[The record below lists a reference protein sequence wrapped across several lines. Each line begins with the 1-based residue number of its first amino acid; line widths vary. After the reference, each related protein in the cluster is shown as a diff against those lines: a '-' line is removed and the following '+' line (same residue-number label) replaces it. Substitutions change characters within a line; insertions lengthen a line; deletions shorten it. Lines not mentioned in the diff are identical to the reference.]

1 MATIRKRGERWQV
14 QVRRVGAPTQTKSFI
29 NRKDAEAWSRQ
40 SEIKVDRR
48 ELPHDPRQLQNYTLG
63 DLVIRYRDTITPLKR
78 AAKVET
84 IVLNAFL
91 KHPICQRRMSDLSI
105 SDFNSYRDERL
116 TEVKALSLKRM
127 LSPIQN
133 LFEVAKA
140 DWELPIREN
149 LITKLKLNCLSS
161 RRERRLK
168 EGELESLQR
177 AAGKT
182 QNKMIWPI
190 ILFALET
197 GLRRSEIL
205 SGRWGHLD
213 IRNRVLAIPM
223 AKNGHS
229 RTIPLSNAALTV
241 LAQEW
246 QTKTSSELDRIFPL
260 SANAFRLAWERL
272 RARAGLNDLH
282 FHDLRHEAI
291 SRFFELGLTY
301 PEVALLSGHRDTR
314 MLFRYA
320 HAARSAICE
329 KFDLG
334 ESKQGMTLLGG
345 YRELE

>member
-1 MATIRKRGERWQV
+1 MATIRKRGVRWQV
-14 QVRRVGAPTQTKSFI
+14 QVRRNGTPSLSKSFI
-29 NRKDAEAWSRQ
+29 NRKDAEAWARQ
-40 SEIKVDRR
+40 TEIKVDRR
-48 ELPHDPRQLQNYTLG
+48 ELPHDPRQLQHFTLG
-63 DLVIRYRDTITPLKR
+63 DLVIRYRDTVTPLKR

-91 KHPICQRRMSDLSI
+91 SHIICRKRVSDLSV

-116 TEVKALSLKRM
+116 LEVKAMSLKRM

-133 LFEVAKA
+133 MFEVART

-149 LITKLKLNCLSS
+149 LISKLKLNCLSN

-168 EGELESLQR
+168 EGELEMLQR
-177 AAGKT
+177 AATKT
-182 QNKMIWPI
+182 QNLMIWPI
-190 ILFALET
+190 VLFALET

-205 SGRWGHLD
+205 SARWNHLD

-229 RTIPLSNAALTV
+229 RTIPLSNAALAV
-241 LAQEW
+241 LSQEW
-246 QTKTSSELDRIFPL
+246 QRKKVSEDEWMFPL

-272 RARAGLNDLH
+272 RHRAGINDLH

-314 MLFRYA
+314 MLFRYG
-320 HAARSAICE
+320 HAQQLRIIE
-329 KFDLG
+329 QFDAG
-334 ESKQGMTLLGG
+334 K
-345 YRELE
+345 